1 LTIFLGIRQH
11 FSHFNTVVAEC
22 RMFTTVTI
30 TREWNGPD
38 TVLISNIDRIV
49 KDIGILEKFE
59 IS

>member
-38 TVLISNIDRIV
+38 IVSINDIDRIV
-49 KDIGILEKFE
+49 REIGILEKFE
-59 IS
+59 IT